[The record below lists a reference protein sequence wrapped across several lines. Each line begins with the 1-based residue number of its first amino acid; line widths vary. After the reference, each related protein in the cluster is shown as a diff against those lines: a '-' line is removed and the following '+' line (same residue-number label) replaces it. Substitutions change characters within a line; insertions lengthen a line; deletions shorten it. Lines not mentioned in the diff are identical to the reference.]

1 MKKILWC
8 SNATFTNSPIKSTGS
23 WLQPLAEGVVN
34 DGNFSITNISMGKV
48 SIAQKSLINGI
59 TQWTIPNRPKYDYGQ
74 TASKKTQEDVLRIIE
89 AEKPDLVHVWGTE
102 SCWASIFYLHP
113 MKIKK
118 LLEIQGLLYRYADF
132 YYGGMNFIDL
142 TKCLH
147 LKELIIPSR
156 SLFWKKRIFQKRGNI
171 EKKYISHFEHISYQS
186 EWVRNSLHF
195 LTSSAILHHSKLL
208 LRDEFYNSKCWEYK
222 KVSSNPIVF
231 STTSAAISYKGYH
244 RLIKTIAII
253 KRKYPEIQLRIA
265 GNMNVGNKLIDGYS
279 IYLNNLI
286 KEYKLENNITYLGS
300 LNAEQIVNELN
311 NANVCVIPSYVETYC
326 LAFAEA
332 LAVGCP
338 TVCAFSGAMP
348 EQANNGIEALFYNPD
363 DVGQCAALIDQ
374 LISNKELAI
383 NISKSARYRKQNENE
398 KSEVI
403 ENQLM
408 IYKSILE

>member
-23 WLQPLAEGVVN
+23 WLQPLAEGVIN

-48 SIAQKSLINGI
+48 NFAQKNQINGI

-89 AEKPDLVHVWGTE
+89 AEQPDLIHVWGTE
-102 SCWASIFYLHP
+102 SCWASIFYLNP

-132 YYGGMNFIDL
+132 YYGGMSFIDL
-142 TKCLH
+142 IKCLH

-156 SLFWKKRIFQKRGNI
+156 SLFWKKRTFQKRGDI
-171 EKKYISHFEHISYQS
+171 EKKYISHFKHISYQS

-195 LTSSAILHHSKLL
+195 LTSNAILHHSKLL

-222 KVSSNPIVF
+222 KASSNPIVF

-300 LNAEQIVNELN
+300 LNAKQIVNELN

-332 LAVGCP
+332 LSVGCP